1 MRLIVD
7 TKKSVLSSQSQIYK
21 TRRFIDETK
30 HFAAVDFLL
39 SKLAGGIIVD
49 LSKFQE
55 ENNFCISLQEGKH
68 LLYFKLGKSVKTK
81 LKLSEK
87 DIVFYAYTDTENL
100 KRRNDQ
106 RLAQLLNS
114 VQIFAEISQ
123 TATVD
128 EDFDKLYILSNADQV
143 NFPLLNEDQKR
154 LVAIEDKNVLA
165 QGVAGSGKTNIC
177 ISKIVF
183 SACRGYAGKVLYTTF
198 SRGLLLDTQ
207 SKVEIFKTNL
217 RQFVKDYAEGNV
229 IFADKNHKKAI
240 ETRLGVYFTVNE
252 DGRIIDQINDI
263 IAFLDKKV
271 EYMLLEDMYVKY
283 ISSQIKVV
291 GESYFTKEYV
301 ANIKNHQLA
310 AKLERIKHL
319 SYEVIYKEIYGMILG
334 CYDVE
339 NPKSMLTLEE
349 YSQRRKDGFSTAEC
363 QTIFSIA
370 QDYIKHLQQ
379 KKLTDNNF
387 ISRSLIEKAEK
398 LDKYSL
404 AVIDEVQDMTEVSL
418 YLMKRLSLKLFCVG
432 DALQMINPSYF
443 SFAYL
448 KRLLFEKDVVSVAEL
463 SHNYRNTKSIAELID
478 RLGEINVRQFGTH
491 SFVLKGD
498 SVDNSAPNIPKYIK
512 EKNFIAAV
520 AKQNFDNFT
529 VIVSGAKDKSALRKL
544 LKSQEILTVSEV
556 KGLERDTVVLYN
568 VLSSNAEKWRSLER
582 TLINR
587 KSADENSVYRYYFN
601 LFYVGISRAKK
612 HLFVAE
618 EKEID
623 TFKQFFADN
632 FEQQQTAQ
640 AISALDNIVSR
651 IEVEQEDIIERIR
664 QFVNLGQYDNAR
676 FAADKITDDK
686 QRTYQLES
694 IDIYEK
700 FIAHGKYREA
710 GIRYWEIGSAE
721 DAKKY
726 FALSGDEIL
735 SQLVD
740 ACAGADSKALDIDI
754 LHFLPEVSSNS
765 AATKLILQTVSN
777 DLQNLKE
784 KQKQINSKFAKIK
797 EKRHG

>member
-30 HFAAVDFLL
+30 HFAGVDFLL
-39 SKLAGGIIVD
+39 SKLAGGIVLD
-49 LSKFQE
+49 FQKFQE
-55 ENNFCISLQEGKH
+55 NGNYCISLQNRKH
-68 LLYFKLGKSVKTK
+68 LLYFRFGKSVNTS

-87 DIVFYAYTDTENL
+87 DIVFYAYYDADNL
-100 KRRNDQ
+100 RRRNDQ
-106 RLAQLLNS
+106 RLAQLLNGA
-114 VQIFAEISQ
+114 QIYADITLTSGGE
-123 TATVD
+123 
-128 EDFDKLYILSNADQV
+128 EDFGKLYILSNADQV

-154 LVAIEDKNVLA
+154 LVTIEDKNVLA

-198 SRGLLLDTQ
+198 SRGLLIDTQ

-217 RQFVKDYAEGNV
+217 RQFVKDYQAGNV
-229 IFADKNHKKAI
+229 LFADKNHKKAI
-240 ETRLGVYFTVNE
+240 ENRLGVYFSVN
-252 DGRIIDQINDI
+252 DDSRIIDQINDI

-271 EYMLLEDMYVKY
+271 EYMLLEDMYVKN
-283 ISSQIKVV
+283 ISAEINVV

-301 ANIKNHQLA
+301 TNIKNHQLA
-310 AKLERIKHL
+310 AKLDRIKHL

-334 CYDVE
+334 CYDSE
-339 NPKSMLTLEE
+339 NPKPMLTLAE
-349 YSQRRKDGFSTAEC
+349 YTQRRKDGFSAAEC
-363 QTIFSIA
+363 QTIFFIA
-370 QDYIKHLQQ
+370 QDYVKHLAHN
-379 KKLTDNNF
+379 KLTDNNF
-387 ISRSLIEKAEK
+387 ISRSLLEKADRLE
-398 LDKYSL
+398 KYSL

-418 YLMKRLSLKLFCVG
+418 YLMKTLSLKLFCVG

-448 KRLLFEKDVVSVAEL
+448 KRLLFEKDIVSVAEL
-463 SHNYRNTKSIAELID
+463 SHNYRNTRSIAELID

-498 SVDNSAPNIPKYIK
+498 SVDNSSSTTPKFIK
-512 EKNFIAAV
+512 DKNFIGAV
-520 AKQNFDNFT
+520 SKQNFDNFT
-529 VIVSGAKDKSALRKL
+529 VIVSGAKEKTALRKL
-544 LKSQEILTVSEV
+544 LKSQEILTVSEI

-582 TLINR
+582 ALINR

-618 EKEID
+618 EKDVD

-632 FEQQQTAQ
+632 FDTLETPQ
-640 AISALDNIVSR
+640 AISELDNIVSR

-686 QRTYQLES
+686 QRTYQLEG

-710 GIRYWEIGSAE
+710 GIRYWEIGSIE

-726 FALSGDEIL
+726 FALSGDAIL

-740 ACAGADSKALDIDI
+740 ACSGADSKALDIDI
-754 LHFLPEVSSNS
+754 LHFLPEVAANS
-765 AATKLILQTVSN
+765 AATKLILQTANN

-784 KQKQINSKFAKIK
+784 KQKQINTKFAQIK

>member
-30 HFAAVDFLL
+30 HFAGVDFLL
-39 SKLAGGIIVD
+39 SKLAGGIV
-49 LSKFQE
+49 LELFKFQE
-55 ENNFCISLQEGKH
+55 NSNYCISLQNSKH
-68 LLYFKLGKSVKTK
+68 LLYFRFGQSVNTS
-81 LKLSEK
+81 LKLSDK
-87 DIVFYAYTDTENL
+87 DIVFYAYSDAENL

-106 RLAQLLNS
+106 RLTQLLNDT
-114 VQIFAEISQ
+114 QISADITETS
-123 TATVD
+123 AD
-128 EDFDKLYILSNADQV
+128 EEDFGKLYILSNADQV
-143 NFPLLNEDQKR
+143 NFPLLNDDQKR

-198 SRGLLLDTQ
+198 SRGLLIDTQ

-217 RQFVKDYAEGNV
+217 RQFVKDYQAGNV
-229 IFADKNHKKAI
+229 LFSDKNHKKAI
-240 ETRLGVYFTVNE
+240 ENRLGVYFSVN
-252 DGRIIDQINDI
+252 DDSRIIDQINDI
-263 IAFLDKKV
+263 IGFLDKKV

-283 ISSQIKVV
+283 ISAEIKVV

-301 ANIKNHQLA
+301 TNIKNHQLA
-310 AKLERIKHL
+310 AKLDRIKHL

-334 CYDVE
+334 CYDSE
-339 NPKSMLTLEE
+339 NPKPMLTLAE
-349 YSQRRKDGFSTAEC
+349 YTERRKDGFSAAEC

-370 QDYIKHLQQ
+370 QDYVKHLAQN
-379 KKLTDNNF
+379 KLTDNNF
-387 ISRSLIEKAEK
+387 ISRSLLEKAEK

-418 YLMKRLSLKLFCVG
+418 YLMKTLSLKLFCVG

-448 KRLLFEKDVVSVAEL
+448 KRLLFEKDIVSVAEL
-463 SHNYRNTKSIAELID
+463 SHNYRNTRSIAELID

-498 SVDNSAPNIPKYIK
+498 SVDNSSPSTPKYIK
-512 EKNFIAAV
+512 DKNFIGAV

-529 VIVSGAKDKSALRKL
+529 VIVSGAKEKTALRKL
-544 LKSQEILTVSEV
+544 LKSQEILTVSEI

-582 TLINR
+582 ALINR

-618 EKEID
+618 EKEVD

-632 FEQQQTAQ
+632 FDSLETPQ
-640 AISALDNIVSR
+640 AITALDNIVSR

-686 QRTYQLES
+686 QRTYELES
-694 IDIYEK
+694 IGIYES

-710 GIRYWEIGSAE
+710 GIRYWEIGSVD

-726 FALSGDEIL
+726 FALSGDAIL

-740 ACAGADSKALDIDI
+740 ACSGADSKALDIDI
-754 LHFLPEVSSNS
+754 LHFLPEVAANS
-765 AATKLILQTVSN
+765 AATKLILQTVNN

-784 KQKQINSKFAKIK
+784 KQKQINSRFAQIK